1 MEGAGQ
7 GYCSLRLTDIV
18 ETVKIRCCFWKK
30 KQSAVC
36 SLQFAA
42 CSCLDEDV
50 VMNQGVE
57 SSVGLRTQAS
67 NNLGT
72 LEAVDNQACLQVGAG
87 SEGSKGLD
95 RSLALTDP
103 GPCPRPRID

>member
-1 MEGAGQ
+1 
-7 GYCSLRLTDIV
+7 
-18 ETVKIRCCFWKK
+18 
-30 KQSAVC
+30 
-36 SLQFAA
+36 
-42 CSCLDEDV
+42 
-50 VMNQGVE
+50 MNQGVE